1 MTTPPAP
8 RLAFT
13 ALVHAHA
20 PGAVPDPDTLD
31 PAEAE
36 GNLNAAFGV
45 FLSSPGRPL
54 ASLFHHSP
62 YNRHAILTAVGVL
75 RLREGPRTDAAE
87 RLGMAKL
94 LGPGLPAW
102 GG

>member
-1 MTTPPAP
+1 MTAPPAP

-20 PGAVPDPDTLD
+20 PDAVPDPDTLD

-54 ASLFHHSP
+54 TSLFHHTP
-62 YNRHAILTAVGVL
+62 HTTAMIFSQRSEFCG
-75 RLREGPRTDAAE
+75 
-87 RLGMAKL
+87 
-94 LGPGLPAW
+94 
-102 GG
+102 